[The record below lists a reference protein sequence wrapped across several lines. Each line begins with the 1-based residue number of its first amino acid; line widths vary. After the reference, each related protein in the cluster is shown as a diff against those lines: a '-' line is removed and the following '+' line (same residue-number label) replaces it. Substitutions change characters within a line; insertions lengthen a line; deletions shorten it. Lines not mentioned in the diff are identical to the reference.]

1 MKKSIGSF
9 LTMTGLI
16 VLLSIN
22 SSAFTNSHSS
32 GLDYKGTSLLG
43 AGFYLGYYGYGYL
56 GSRSLSLPPINAY
69 YELGVHEFITVGP
82 FFGFARWS
90 YKYNIFTTPYEYS
103 WTFMHLGARGS
114 FHLVSL
120 FNEAFG
126 DSFDEEKIDIYVTV
140 MSGLEFRNYSSN
152 FDNTNTNYDNSVR
165 IFFGPVLGFRYY
177 LGSNLALFVE
187 GGRGALGVANFG
199 LSARF

>member
-16 VLLSIN
+16 ILLSLN
-22 SSAFTNSHSS
+22 SSAFTNSQSS
-32 GLDYKGTSLLG
+32 RLDFKGTSLLG
-43 AGFYLGYYGYGYL
+43 AGFYLGYYGYGFL

-69 YELGVHEFITVGP
+69 YELGVHEYITVGP
-82 FFGFARWS
+82 FIGFARWS

-120 FNEAFG
+120 FNEAF
-126 DSFDEEKIDIYVTV
+126 DESVDEDKIDFYVTV
-140 MSGLEFRNYSSN
+140 MSGLEIRNYSSS
-152 FDNTNTNYDNSVR
+152 FDSSPNNYENTVR

-177 LGSNLALFVE
+177 LSNNLALFVE